1 VSRETSLEV
10 SKIWVVSAPISTPK
24 TSWRVLTAMMISS
37 IEVLP
42 ARSPIPLMAPSIWRA
57 PA

>member
-1 VSRETSLEV
+1 
-10 SKIWVVSAPISTPK
+10 
-24 TSWRVLTAMMISS
+24 MMISS

-57 PA
+57 PAWIAESELATASPRSLWQ